1 VLGKWFENGAELSI
15 GIFKGF
21 TNYCFGKP
29 TSFMDAKA
37 EFEVFERFHRLMKGK
52 TAILISHRLST
63 VKMVDKIYVL
73 DGGKIVESGT
83 HDELVDHGGKYA
95 DLFETQA
102 QYYR

>member
-1 VLGKWFENGAELSI
+1 
-15 GIFKGF
+15 
-21 TNYCFGKP
+21 
-29 TSFMDAKA
+29 MDAKA